1 MSHLFSDTIDLQAHG
16 YCGTFS
22 LDQRPKVLFLDHCI
36 IKNHKSL
43 TGRYWLV
50 SGSSKNRSSKE
61 YIANGCVQLTGR
73 L

>member
-1 MSHLFSDTIDLQAHG
+1 MPEFG
-16 YCGTFS
+16 YNSTFS
-22 LDQRPKVLFLDHCI
+22 LDQRPTVLFLDHCI

-50 SGSSKNRSSKE
+50 PGSSKNRPSKLH
-61 YIANGCVQLTGR
+61 IANDCVQLTGR